1 MKFKI
6 CSVFILIKKN
16 KKNAKTNSKYS
27 KPRYSND
34 ENIAV
39 SSQEQPQAI
48 HRFVRLLSQKDSNH
62 FLRCLIIPRILFYT
76 TFSNFSLLFRKLL
89 LKQVLPVLNHH
100 QENRVSMIQK
110 RKKIRKRLQHKQ
122 KKLQIKR
129 NLVKKPQAQ
138 VPIQMNP
145 IVTQIALLMLSHN

>member
-1 MKFKI
+1 
-6 CSVFILIKKN
+6 
-16 KKNAKTNSKYS
+16 
-27 KPRYSND
+27 
-34 ENIAV
+34 
-39 SSQEQPQAI
+39 
-48 HRFVRLLSQKDSNH
+48 
-62 FLRCLIIPRILFYT
+62 
-76 TFSNFSLLFRKLL
+76 
-89 LKQVLPVLNHH
+89 VLPVLNHH